1 MHSFLPRLYSSVSNL
16 HFSLVWSLVYI
27 LCSHQLFAHSL
38 GSDQQRTEH
47 FLYKNYRYSSH
58 PLCFAA
64 TLLLLLLLTTIFYS
78 LDKITQKILVLLK
91 HFSAIFKLYM
101 MVLYYSITYLCIIR
115 IPMVIGEG
123 RRRRRK
129 RKISKR
135 VRKKK
140 RKKMLLQNT
149 SS

>member
-64 TLLLLLLLTTIFYS
+64 TLLLLLLTTIFYS

-101 MVLYYSITYLCIIR
+101 MVLYY
-115 IPMVIGEG
+115 IGEG
-123 RRRRRK
+123 RRRRK
-129 RKISKR
+129 RKISKT
-135 VRKKK
+135 VWKKK

>member
-64 TLLLLLLLTTIFYS
+64 TLLLLLLTTIFYS
-78 LDKITQKILVLLK
+78 LDKITQKVPVLLK
-91 HFSAIFKLYM
+91 LKRYYCRTVLHKLSKLWIFEFL
-101 MVLYYSITYLCIIR
+101 
-115 IPMVIGEG
+115 
-123 RRRRRK
+123 
-129 RKISKR
+129 
-135 VRKKK
+135 
-140 RKKMLLQNT
+140 KMLSVLMNFCFQQSHFWIGKYITTFKQKNIT
-149 SS
+149 RLYFQY

>member
-1 MHSFLPRLYSSVSNL
+1 MIIGL
-16 HFSLVWSLVYI
+16 

-64 TLLLLLLLTTIFYS
+64 TLLLLLLTTIFYS

-115 IPMVIGEG
+115 IPMVIGKG
-123 RRRRRK
+123 RRRK

>member
-101 MVLYYSITYLCIIR
+101 MVLYY
-115 IPMVIGEG
+115 IGEG
-123 RRRRRK
+123 RRRRK
-129 RKISKR
+129 RKISKT
-135 VRKKK
+135 VWKKK
-140 RKKMLLQNT
+140 RKKMLLQN
-149 SS
+149 SSS

>member
-64 TLLLLLLLTTIFYS
+64 TLLLLLLTTIFYS

-101 MVLYYSITYLCIIR
+101 MVLYY
-115 IPMVIGEG
+115 IGEG
-123 RRRRRK
+123 RRRRK
-129 RKISKR
+129 RKISKT
-135 VRKKK
+135 VWKKK
-140 RKKMLLQNT
+140 RKKMLLQN
-149 SS
+149 SSS

>member
-64 TLLLLLLLTTIFYS
+64 TLLLLLLTTIFYS

-101 MVLYYSITYLCIIR
+101 MVLYY
-115 IPMVIGEG
+115 IGEG
-123 RRRRRK
+123 RRRRK

-140 RKKMLLQNT
+140 RKKMLLQN
-149 SS
+149 SSS